1 MRRVQLSI
9 ICYILAQI
17 SGANSITNYLPTI
30 FGLIGV
36 KGTDTTLYAT
46 GLYSV
51 TKLVCCIFSS
61 LFSIDVIGR
70 RRSLLLGIIITIVCE
85 SYMAGYLKTYYAHP
99 ESVSEGASQATLGF
113 IHIIALGWAIGLY
126 SLPYLF
132 SAELSPS
139 RIGSFGSARKIGQLY
154 SDIV

>member
-1 MRRVQLSI
+1 M
-9 ICYILAQI
+9 

-46 GLYSV
+46 CLYSA

-61 LFSIDVIGR
+61 LFPIDVIGR
-70 RRSLLLGIIITIVCE
+70 RRSLLLGIIIMIVCE
-85 SYMAGYLKTYYAHP
+85 SYIAGSLKTYYAHP
-99 ESVSEGASQATLGF
+99 ESVSEGASQAALGF
-113 IHIIALGWAIGLY
+113 IYIIALGWVIGLY

-132 SAELSPS
+132 GAELWPSPI
-139 RIGSFGSARKIGQLY
+139 RSFGGARKIRHLY